1 MKTLGLFFFFMLW
14 QIDNIAQVVLVKKWD
29 KRFGGGTYDD
39 ISVLQQTSDGG
50 YILGGS
56 STSDIYGDKTQ
67 PNWDPTL
74 QTYDFWVIKIDSLG
88 NKQWDR
94 RFGGGG
100 DEFLTSILQ
109 TADSGYLLGGWSGSG
124 MDGDKT
130 QPSWGGF
137 DNWIV
142 KIDAIGNKQ
151 WDKRYGGFNNDL
163 LGTVTITKDGGYLLG
178 SESYSPISGD
188 KTQDDWDTTYNWADY
203 WLVKVDSRG
212 NKEWDKRFGGV
223 SSEEMSAV
231 ISTDDG
237 GYIIGGSSASPVS
250 GDKTQ
255 PDWDT
260 IWHTT
265 DYWVVK
271 IDSLGNKIWDKR
283 FGGTNDD
290 NLNALLITSDGGY
303 LLGGNSASGVSGD
316 KTQPN
321 VDTSGPAIQYVDDY
335 WIVKID
341 SAGNKEW
348 DKRYGGFDEDILYS
362 LQITQDNGYLL
373 AGNSRSNAGGDKVE
387 NNLGHEQ
394 TWIVKTDS
402 LGNKQWDKTMFTLES
417 HFGYAIQTK
426 DGCYAIANTT
436 GGGIAG
442 YKTQTNWSDSAG
454 NYWMIVFCDSVSTG
468 INELTSEVQLN
479 VFPNP
484 FSKELDITIKQ
495 QSLNQAR
502 FSITNALGKAVYTKT
517 ETNLNNA
524 YTKMLDLSYLPNG
537 VYFVEVVVDGV
548 CTTKEIVKQ

>member
-130 QPSWGGF
+130 QPSWGVF